1 MVRDS
6 LNLKCGKN
14 LIQSRILLTYARESD
29 PATSFNASG
38 VIRLVQSSEFEV
50 LLYDS
55 WRQAN
60 HNERRIGDRD
70 AKAT

>member
-1 MVRDS
+1 MVRDP

-14 LIQSRILLTYARESD
+14 LIQSRILLTHARESD
-29 PATSFNASG
+29 PATSFDVSG